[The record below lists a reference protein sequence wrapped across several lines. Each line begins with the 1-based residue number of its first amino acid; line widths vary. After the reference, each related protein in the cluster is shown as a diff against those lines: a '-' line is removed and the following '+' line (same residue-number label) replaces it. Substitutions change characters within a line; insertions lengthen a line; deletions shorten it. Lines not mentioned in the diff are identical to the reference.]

1 VSLVL
6 TLSNRVV
13 NSIYMGG
20 MPQEQ
25 KMLKENLP
33 GVIETMKKNQIVAVN
48 SHYYNLIMKYVTR

>member
-1 VSLVL
+1 M
-6 TLSNRVV
+6 V